1 MEEKRISPLKA
12 IRLKC
17 LDCSCGSSNEVKLCP
32 VEKCPLYPFREGHNP
47 NIPKREYTEEQ
58 RAAVRDRLAKSRLSD
73 KGKKSKNSL
82 SEGTY
87 IPEHNSEKIPDRMEE
102 KQ

>member
-17 LDCSCGSSNEVKLCP
+17 LDCCCGSSNEVKLCT
-32 VEKCPLYPFREGHNP
+32 VERCPLYPFREGHNP

-73 KGKKSKNSL
+73 TRGKTENSL

-87 IPEHNSEKIPDRMEE
+87 IPQHNSPKIPDRTEE
-102 KQ
+102 IL